1 MHRPTHR
8 QRRVIAAAV
17 ALTAVAFTGCSSDK
31 ADSAD
36 KADSSSSDSGSS
48 GSGSSDSS
56 SSGRDAT
63 TTTANDPS
71 GGDESATAAFCAA
84 GETINS
90 RTSTIGSPD
99 QAVTVFTE
107 LDPTLDAMVANSPE
121 QVADAAATFVS
132 TARASVASGDFTP
145 FEDGTIDALVK
156 QFDAVCGKA

>member
-1 MHRPTHR
+1 MHRPTQR
-8 QRRVIAAAV
+8 QRRIIAAAL

-36 KADSSSSDSGSS
+36 RTDSSSS
-48 GSGSSDSS
+48 GSGSSGGDS
-56 SSGRDAT
+56 
-63 TTTANDPS
+63 TTTAAPES
-71 GGDESATAAFCAA
+71 LGGDESATAAFCAA

-90 RTSTIGSPD
+90 RASTIGSPD
-99 QAVTVFTE
+99 QAVSVFTE
-107 LDPTLDAMVANSPE
+107 LDPTLDAMVANAPE

-132 TARASVASGDFTP
+132 TARASVKSGDFTP

>member
-1 MHRPTHR
+1 MHRLTHR
-8 QRRVIAAAV
+8 RRRIIAAAL

-31 ADSAD
+31 TESAD
-36 KADSSSSDSGSS
+36 RTDSSSS
-48 GSGSSDSS
+48 GSGSSDSG
-56 SSGRDAT
+56 SSGMDST
-63 TTTANDPS
+63 TTVASDS
-71 GGDESATAAFCAA
+71 LGGDESATAAFCAA

-99 QAVTVFTE
+99 QAVSVFTE
-107 LDPTLDAMVANSPE
+107 LDPTLDAMVANAPE

-156 QFDAVCGKA
+156 QFDAICGKA